1 MHFYGDTGFWET
13 EANEARDSKCFF
25 HSVKSGRPGNI
36 GAKNYQSPR
45 KKFSLCFLGSH
56 VIEITETR
64 R

>member
-1 MHFYGDTGFWET
+1 MTPVFGKQKPT
-13 EANEARDSKCFF
+13 EARDSKCFF